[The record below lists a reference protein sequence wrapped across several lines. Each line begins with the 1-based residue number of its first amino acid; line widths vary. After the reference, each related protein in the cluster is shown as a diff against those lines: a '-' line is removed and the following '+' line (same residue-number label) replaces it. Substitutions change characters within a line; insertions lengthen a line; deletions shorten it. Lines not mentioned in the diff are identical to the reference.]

1 MELVCTLSSL
11 LLVLPLKATI
21 SSDGSVQIE
30 AQAHNGLRL
39 WLKHFSRITLVC
51 TIVDSQSYP
60 VLPIATIDGAERLRF
75 VGLPSAWLPH
85 KFLYRLPAAVKV
97 LQSEIGKADYL
108 HFALGGLWGDW
119 PSVAAILAEHSN
131 RKFSVWTDH
140 VESQVCAKLA
150 ETKRGISRLYW
161 QLTSLLLKR
170 YERHI
175 ISNADL
181 GLFHGADCFDAYAR
195 YCSNPHLVH
204 NIHIGPEQHIS
215 DQRLRDRLAN
225 RDNVLRVA
233 YAGRASHEKGTLDW
247 VRAIAS
253 AHVKGTKVAATWF
266 GSGPELAAAQHLA
279 NNLGAPISFPGPLPH
294 DKLLE
299 TLKTFDAFVF
309 CHKTLESPRCL
320 IEALA
325 CGLPIVGYRSPYPS
339 DLLSSHGGGIL
350 VEMNSIEALAA
361 AIKAI
366 ADQNQLEILSSAAR
380 AAGSEFTDD
389 AVFAHRSDLMKT
401 HTTPLLH
408 KIEQSIEC

>member
-1 MELVCTLSSL
+1 MSSL

-21 SSDGSVQIE
+21 SPDGSVQIE

-39 WLKHFSRITLVC
+39 WLKHFSKVTLMC
-51 TIVDSQSYP
+51 TIVDSQAVP
-60 VLPIATIDGAERLRF
+60 VLPITTIDGAERLRF
-75 VGLPSAWLPH
+75 IGLPEAWLPH
-85 KFLYRLPAAVKV
+85 QFLSRLPATVKV

-119 PSVAAILAEHSN
+119 PSVAAIFAHRSN

-140 VESQVCAKLA
+140 VESQVCAKIA
-150 ETKRGISRLYW
+150 ETKSGASRLYW
-161 QLTSLLLKR
+161 RLTSLLLTP

-204 NIHIGPEQHIS
+204 NIHIGPEQHIP

-225 RDNVLRVA
+225 RSSVLRVA

-247 VRAIAS
+247 VRAIAG
-253 AHVKGTKVAATWF
+253 AHVNGTNVVATWF
-266 GSGPELAAAQHLA
+266 GSGPELTSAQQLA
-279 NNLGAPISFPGPLPH
+279 NSLGAPISFPGPLPH

-299 TLKTFDAFVF
+299 VLKTFDAFVF

-325 CGLPIVGYRSPYPS
+325 CGLPIVGYRSPYPD
-339 DLLSSHGGGIL
+339 DLLSSHHGGIL
-350 VEMNSIEALAA
+350 VEMNSVEALAT
-361 AIKAI
+361 AIQTI
-366 ADQNQLEILSSAAR
+366 ADQNRLEGLSFAAR
-380 AAGSEFTDD
+380 ETGSEFTDE

-401 HTTPLLH
+401 HTHP
-408 KIEQSIEC
+408 